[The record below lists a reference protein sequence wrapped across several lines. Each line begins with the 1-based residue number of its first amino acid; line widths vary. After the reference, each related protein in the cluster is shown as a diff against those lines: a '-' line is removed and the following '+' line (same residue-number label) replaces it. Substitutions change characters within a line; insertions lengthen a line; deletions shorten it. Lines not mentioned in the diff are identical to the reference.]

1 MSDVLETY
9 SKELADHLSI
19 DEFNLKDVQLQLP
32 GRKHIWVGRLMRHKL
47 ELNRLRNKKKDKLV
61 EVTKKIQEQSNI
73 RLSLPAAVKVA
84 ENSDF
89 IKNINS
95 EIEENIL
102 LIDYLEKVEK
112 IMSSIGFDIRNI
124 IEIQKLETQ

>member
-1 MSDVLETY
+1 
-9 SKELADHLSI
+9 
-19 DEFNLKDVQLQLP
+19 
-32 GRKHIWVGRLMRHKL
+32 MRHKL
-47 ELNRLRNKKKDKLV
+47 ELNQLRNKKKDKLV

-73 RLSLPAAVKVA
+73 RLSSPAAVKVA

-95 EIEENIL
+95 EIEENII

>member
-1 MSDVLETY
+1 MW
-9 SKELADHLSI
+9 
-19 DEFNLKDVQLQLP
+19 FNC
-32 GRKHIWVGRLMRHKL
+32 
-47 ELNRLRNKKKDKLV
+47 
-61 EVTKKIQEQSNI
+61 T
-73 RLSLPAAVKVA
+73 LSLNQDEKEYEAAYRIVGGFFLWITKFK
-84 ENSDF
+84 NSDF

>member
-1 MSDVLETY
+1 MSDILETY
-9 SKELADHLSI
+9 SKELTDHLSI

-32 GRKHIWVGRLMRHKL
+32 GRKHIWVGRLMRHKI

-73 RLSLPAAVKVA
+73 RLSSPAAVKVA

-89 IKNINS
+89 IKNINP

>member
-1 MSDVLETY
+1 MSDILETY
-9 SKELADHLSI
+9 SKELVDHLSI

-32 GRKHIWVGRLMRHKL
+32 GRRHIWVGRLMRHKH
-47 ELNRLRNKKKDKLV
+47 EVNILRKKKKDKLV
-61 EVTKKIQEQSNI
+61 EVTKKIQEQSNV
-73 RLSLPAAVKVA
+73 RLSSPAAEKVA
-84 ENSDF
+84 ANSDF

-95 EIEENIL
+95 EIEENML
-102 LIDYLEKVEK
+102 LIDYLERVEK

>member
-1 MSDVLETY
+1 MSDILETY

-32 GRKHIWVGRLMRHKL
+32 GRRHIWVGRLMRHKL
-47 ELNRLRNKKKDKLV
+47 ELNQLRNKKKDKLV

-73 RLSLPAAVKVA
+73 RLSSPAAVKVA

-95 EIEENIL
+95 QIEENII

-124 IEIQKLETQ
+124 IEIQKLESQ